1 MRIVATMQEQFA
13 INEKLKEVC
22 TKGEGGYCVFAEGW
36 NDKAVA
42 EAIAPRLNGNHVALV
57 RRNMGYGVIKPVFNA
72 GLPREVVETLDRIE
86 QGYAEH
92 RGLVMTLADRYA
104 EFKEILVRVT
114 KEMDELKER
123 MEALKERVSIMEP

>member
-22 TKGEGGYCVFAEGW
+22 TKGEGGFCVFAEGW

-57 RRNMGYGVIKPVFNA
+57 RRNMGYGVVKPVFNA

-92 RGLVMTLADRYA
+92 RGLVMALADRYA
-104 EFKEILVRVT
+104 EFKEILVRVS
-114 KEMDELKER
+114 KDVDD
-123 MEALKERVSIMEP
+123 LKERVSIIEP

>member
-1 MRIVATMQEQFA
+1 MQEQFA

-22 TKGEGGYCVFAEGW
+22 KPGADGFCVFAEGW

-57 RRNMGYGVIKPVFNA
+57 RRNMGYGVIKPTYNA
-72 GLPREVVETLDRIE
+72 GLPKEVVETLEKIE

-104 EFKEILVRVT
+104 EFKEMLVRISKDV
-114 KEMDELKER
+114 DELKRFRNE
-123 MEALKERVSIMEP
+123 